1 MIFFLVQHCTKH
13 TKSLIMINIAIFA
26 SGSGTNAE
34 NIISHFKASKKVKIK
49 ILLSNKSTAFALE
62 RAKRN
67 NIPTLVFSAEE
78 LRNTTIIDDV
88 LESLDI
94 DLIILAGF
102 LALVPKRIVDKYQ
115 GAILNIHP
123 ALLPAYGGK
132 GMYGDN
138 VHKAVVAAGEKESGI
153 TIHQVNENF
162 DDGDIIFQAKCSL
175 SPQDSAESLAAK
187 IHELE
192 QEHFPSVIEQFI
204 DNTYNK

>member
-1 MIFFLVQHCTKH
+1 
-13 TKSLIMINIAIFA
+13 MINIAIFA

-67 NIPTLVFSAEE
+67 NIPTLVFSSEE